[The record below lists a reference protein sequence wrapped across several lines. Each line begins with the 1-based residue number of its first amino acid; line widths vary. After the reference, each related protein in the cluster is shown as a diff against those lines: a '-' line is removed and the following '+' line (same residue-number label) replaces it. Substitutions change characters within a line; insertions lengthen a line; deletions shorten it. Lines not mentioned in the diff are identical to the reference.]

1 MKLIR
6 FLLAF
11 YPLLVLTSAVA
22 LSPGVVRS
30 QAPTA
35 GADPQQRKTEAE
47 AEVEQEEHQRIL
59 GVLPNFNTLNSQH
72 AVALSAGQKL
82 HLALKS
88 ALDPVTFAVAALDA
102 GYSQAEDDFPGYHQ
116 GALGYAKR
124 FGAAYGDSF
133 DGTVIGNALFPMLL
147 RQDPR
152 YFRKATGNFKSRL
165 FYALL
170 TTVRCKGDNGNWQ
183 PNFSNVL
190 GNIAAGGI
198 SNVYY
203 PSSDRGA
210 SLTFQRAFTVTAEGA
225 IGAVFVEFW
234 PDISRRLHKKH

>member
-1 MKLIR
+1 LKVIR

-30 QAPTA
+30 QTPTA

-59 GVLPNFNTLNSQH
+59 GVLPNFNTFNSQH
-72 AVALSAGQKL
+72 AVALSAEQKL
-82 HLALKS
+82 RLALRS
-88 ALDPVTFAVAALDA
+88 ALDPVTFAVAGLDA
-102 GYSQAEDDFPGYHQ
+102 AYSQAEDDFPDYHQ

-152 YFRKATGNFKSRL
+152 YFRQATGSFKSRL
-165 FYALL
+165 FYALS
-170 TTVRCKGDNGNWQ
+170 TTIRCKGDNGKWQ
-183 PNFSNVL
+183 PNYSNVL

-198 SNVYY
+198 SNIYY

-210 SLTFQRAFTVTAEGA
+210 GLTFQRAFTVTAEGA